1 MFNFLVRGDKMA
13 ILRVTVRIAIT
24 IVNSYLFASGLLVRK
39 MGKLWTIMC
48 ICMDNTV
55 IGPIHLNS

>member
-1 MFNFLVRGDKMA
+1 MA

-24 IVNSYLFASGLLVRK
+24 KVNSYLFASGLLVRK